1 MSQDNVKGADDL
13 LTFAPEGESEALRG
27 TWKVL
32 IVDDDPEVHS
42 VTTMVL
48 SKIVF
53 EGKGL
58 EFLHAYTGD
67 EGCRSVSANPDIAV
81 VFMDVIM
88 EADDAGLVAIRRIRE
103 EIGNRMVRLI
113 LRTGQPGQAPEE
125 DVVLNYD
132 INDYKAKSELTAQR
146 LFTTLISALRAYRD
160 LQIIETNRLG
170 LRKIVVSSA
179 GLFELNSIRMF
190 VSGVLMQLTSLLGV
204 QLQGILAAR
213 HGSPHGDNADEI
225 YLLAA
230 TGRYET
236 GIGHPARAVL
246 PPAVLERI
254 NASFAAAHSLFAADD
269 CVIYI
274 PVPKGRPVVGYI
286 HLEDPAASRIDTDLI
301 EMFCL
306 NVGIAFDNF
315 RLFELLGQTQE
326 AAVLALGKL
335 AEFHDDFTGDHLT
348 RVERLSRQMAMRL
361 RERGACTDVIDSR
374 FIEHFGLAS
383 ALHDVGKV
391 GVPRE
396 LLCKPGRLDRAEFEI
411 MKQHAT
417 IGHQL
422 LSAAAQKVDAVTYLN
437 LAAEIALTHHER
449 FDGSGYPNGLRGEQI
464 PVSGRIV
471 AVVDV
476 YDALMNVRPYKQAWS
491 KAAALDHMRQGAG
504 SFFDPQMVA
513 VLLEVVGAEVQ

>member
-1 MSQDNVKGADDL
+1 MIKDNGKNTDNDVL
-13 LTFAPEGESEALRG
+13 CFAPERELVQLLGA
-27 TWKVL
+27 WKVL

-48 SKIVF
+48 SGLVF

-58 EFLHAYTGD
+58 SFLHAYSGR
-67 EGCRSVSANPDIAV
+67 EGCRLVEEHPDLAV

-88 EADDAGLVAIRRIRE
+88 ETDDAGLMAIRHIRE
-103 EIGNRMVRLI
+103 NLGNKMVRLI

-125 DVVLNYD
+125 DAVLNYD

-146 LFTTLISALRAYRD
+146 LFTTLISSLRAYRD
-160 LQIIETNRLG
+160 LQTIETSRLG
-170 LRKIVVSSA
+170 LRKVVVSSA

-190 VSGVLMQLTSLLGV
+190 VSGVLMQLTSLIGV
-204 QLQGILAAR
+204 ELQGILAAR
-213 HGSPHGDNADEI
+213 HGSPSGRDTRET

-230 TGRYET
+230 TGRYEA
-236 GIGHPARAVL
+236 GIGHPARAIL
-246 PPAVLERI
+246 PLHVVDQIE
-254 NASFAAAHSLFAADD
+254 ASFLSARSIFASDHCA
-269 CVIYI
+269 IYI

-286 HLEDPAASRIDTDLI
+286 HLENHAPAPIDTDLI

-306 NVGIAFDNF
+306 NVGVAFDNF

-335 AEFHDDFTGDHLT
+335 AEFHDDFTGDHLA
-348 RVERLSRQMAMRL
+348 RVERLSREVASRL
-361 RERGACTDVIDSR
+361 RERGAFTDVIDTR
-374 FIEHFGLAS
+374 FLETFGLAS

-396 LLCKPGRLDRAEFEI
+396 LLCKRGRLDPAEFEVI
-411 MKQHAT
+411 KQHPV

-422 LSAAAQKVDAVTYLN
+422 LTAAAKKIDAITYLD

-449 FDGSGYPNGLRGEQI
+449 FDGMGYPHGLSGENI

-476 YDALMNVRPYKQAWS
+476 YDALINVRPYKEAWP
-491 KAAALDHMRQGAG
+491 KAAALEHIRSGAG
-504 SFFDPQMVA
+504 TCFDPLIVA
-513 VLLEVVGAEVQ
+513 VMLEVVGDD